1 METIN
6 VSGIKVTSEDLNK
19 IFTNNPSLS
28 QYFKSIIEE
37 TLKTKNNG
45 EIIGVVIA
53 GKEYMIRP
61 DKSFSDIYYTLMNEA
76 SQLLSIDMM
85 IKKITGTIRKTKDE
99 FVLSAKN
106 TDYREINGGWLYM
119 RSSNKDKCDMLKK
132 LCDYTG
138 LDFEIVYS

>member
-6 VSGIKVTSEDLNK
+6 VSGIKVTTEDLNR

-37 TLKTKNNG
+37 TLGNRHSG
-45 EIIGVVIA
+45 EIIGVIIA
-53 GKEYMIRP
+53 GKKYIINS
-61 DKSFSDIYYTLMNEA
+61 DKSFSDIYYNLMNDA
-76 SQLLSIDMM
+76 SNLLSIDMM
-85 IKKITGTIRKTKDE
+85 IKKVTGTIRKTKDE
-99 FVLSAKN
+99 FVSSAR
-106 TDYREINGGWLYM
+106 TRDYREINGGWLYM

>member
-45 EIIGVVIA
+45 EIIGVIIA

>member
-1 METIN
+1 M
-6 VSGIKVTSEDLNK
+6 SGIKVTSEDLNK

-45 EIIGVVIA
+45 EIIGVIIA